1 MILLSW
7 LRQMSIGTKP
17 QTYMRSY
24 KTPSVAYFSRDTII
38 KASLHLFMFVYG
50 ELKKTIYISLEVMEF
65 TPPAP
70 PPNKAYLSLYKLVP
84 VVIRKRSEEE
94 NERGRFL
101 TSRQAHQETLQFECL
116 DLWSFGVLS
125 CSSKNSRLDWSSESL
140 QVWFLVSLLC
150 GEFWNT

>member
-1 MILLSW
+1 
-7 LRQMSIGTKP
+7 MSIGTKP

-84 VVIRKRSEEE
+84 VVIRKRSIKLIS
-94 NERGRFL
+94 F
-101 TSRQAHQETLQFECL
+101 SRVPRWH
-116 DLWSFGVLS
+116 
-125 CSSKNSRLDWSSESL
+125 SSPVTAPSL
-140 QVWFLVSLLC
+140 KASP
-150 GEFWNT
+150 